1 MATLNKI
8 CLIGNVG
15 RDPEIKTF
23 SDGGKKISFT
33 IATSKKFVDRYNQ
46 QVEETQWHT
55 CIPVSDRLKTLTE
68 NYIRKGSVLYVEGE
82 MTYRTWET
90 QTGEK
95 RSTPEIRVTEIQ
107 LLSKREQGGPLV
119 NRGAAPAA
127 EAEED
132 MPDFMKF

>member
-15 RDPEIKTF
+15 KDPEIKTF
-23 SDGGKKISFT
+23 SDGGKKITFT
-33 IATSKKFVDRYNQ
+33 LATSKRFVDRHNQ

-55 CIPVSDRLKTLTE
+55 CLPVTDRLKTLVE
-68 NYIRKGSVLYVEGE
+68 NYVRKGSVLYVEGE

-90 QTGEK
+90 STGEK
-95 RSTPEIRVTEIQ
+95 RSTPEVRVMEIQ
-107 LLSKREQGGPLV
+107 LLSKREQGSPLV
-119 NRGAAPAA
+119 NRGAAPAPA
-127 EAEED
+127 EEED